1 MCTIKN
7 FKTIDASLK
16 HREWFFEIGGHD
28 QAMKVNAS
36 STFRKHKFLSSCQ
49 QFALYLNGYSF
60 LM

>member
-1 MCTIKN
+1 MFTIKN

-28 QAMKVNAS
+28 QAMKVRQVHSANTS
-36 STFRKHKFLSSCQ
+36 SQLVPTIRSVSKWIFV
-49 QFALYLNGYSF
+49 